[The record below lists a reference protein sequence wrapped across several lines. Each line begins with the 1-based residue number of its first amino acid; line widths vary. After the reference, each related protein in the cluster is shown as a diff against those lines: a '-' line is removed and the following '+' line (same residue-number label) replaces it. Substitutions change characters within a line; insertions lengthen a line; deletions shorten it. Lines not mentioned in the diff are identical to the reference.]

1 LNKKLRMEKVILSDL
16 DLQDIRK
23 TSPVSKD
30 QISPTISNPSPPST
44 PVIKF
49 AKIETKNPEEPEKD
63 QVKPAQQE
71 KNPVAFSSVLKM
83 HEITPEVVS
92 GEIDQTA
99 IMAKISDG
107 VSQEATLPEKQVSDL
122 ADLEQSINDQFSM
135 QAKGSRFI
143 HQKEEGQR
151 ILINDDDAKM
161 TIRNEQGQE
170 VTDSYHGKA
179 QGPMLS
185 RSEESD
191 ELRDIVKKLSSLSHV
206 KQVIVEKK
214 KSHETTKL
222 KMKVDNQN
230 TGEVEDIDIT
240 AFDHRGQP
248 IGIDYQQSTGPDG
261 TNESQPLLV
270 DSDGNIAPGENFSKV
285 SSVSRPRPK
294 TKEDMANGLRQ
305 ISEKYERKTSHEKAV
320 YKRTPKGHKNEYFY
334 KVKSHQE
341 LYQIGMSYYRDM
353 ANGNKS
359 MAFIT
364 HDSHKHLKDSILAIA
379 SFIKYQE
386 DLKILIVSLGLENG
400 SYMHVVDECKKN
412 GTIVGE
418 NDENIPTIY
427 EHAGLSFLDFKEI
440 FSFRSK
446 FDETGYG
453 ELIDYLVSSYDLV
466 MWDVPKLDDLKVSK
480 EEYFPIFIA
489 FDKVSIVVKKQGDKF
504 EDINEMKKFFNKYG
518 IKIKGVLFCPPG

>member
-1 LNKKLRMEKVILSDL
+1 MVLSDL
-16 DLQDIRK
+16 DLQDNRK
-23 TSPVSKD
+23 ADLVNEDHTAESTSP
-30 QISPTISNPSPPST
+30 PNTHNT
-44 PVIKF
+44 PIIKF
-49 AKIETKNPEEPEKD
+49 EKIETKHGDDSGHEMVPPK
-63 QVKPAQQE
+63 AQE
-71 KNPVAFSSVLKM
+71 KTASVFPSVLKM
-83 HEITPEVVS
+83 NDISQNIPEEVS
-92 GEIDQTA
+92 TRQRDP
-99 IMAKISDG
+99 
-107 VSQEATLPEKQVSDL
+107 VSQLDEVEEAIDDKLH
-122 ADLEQSINDQFSM
+122 M

-143 HQKEEGQR
+143 HQKEESQR
-151 ILINDDDAKM
+151 VVINNDDAHM
-161 TIRNEQGQE
+161 TIRDDQGNE
-170 VTDSYHGKA
+170 VSDSYHGQA

-185 RSEESD
+185 KSQESD

-222 KMKVDNQN
+222 KMKVDNQE
-230 TGEVEDIDIT
+230 TGEIEDIDIT
-240 AFDHRGQP
+240 ALDHRGQP
-248 IGIDYQQSTGPDG
+248 IGIDYQKTARPDG
-261 TNESQPLLV
+261 TSENQTLLV
-270 DSDGNIAPGENFSKV
+270 DSDGNIAPSENFSKV
-285 SSVSRPRPK
+285 SSVAHPRPR
-294 TKEDMANGLRQ
+294 TQEEMANGLRQ

-400 SYMHVVDECKKN
+400 SYMHVVNECKKH
-412 GTIVGE
+412 GTVVGE
-418 NDENIPTIY
+418 NDDNIPTIY

-440 FSFRSK
+440 FSFRSR

-489 FDKVSIVVKKQGDKF
+489 FDKVSIVVKKQGDKY

-518 IKIKGVLFCPPG
+518 IKIKGILFSPSN

>member
-1 LNKKLRMEKVILSDL
+1 MNKKLRIEKVILSDL
-16 DLQDIRK
+16 DLQDDLALNSH
-23 TSPVSKD
+23 T
-30 QISPTISNPSPPST
+30 THTTNNPSQHNSK
-44 PVIKF
+44 VIKF
-49 AKIETKNPEEPEKD
+49 EKIESKNAAEPAVEPVKTERPKNSSVVLPEIVIGKIEPAPQAKVPEQVPTQGPTFNKNPYHPSN
-63 QVKPAQQE
+63 QE
-71 KNPVAFSSVLKM
+71 NHVS
-83 HEITPEVVS
+83 EIE
-92 GEIDQTA
+92 
-99 IMAKISDG
+99 
-107 VSQEATLPEKQVSDL
+107 
-122 ADLEQSINDQFSM
+122 DLENAIHDDFDM
-135 QAKGSRFI
+135 QAKGSRYI
-143 HQKEEGQR
+143 HQKEENQR
-151 ILINDDDAKM
+151 VVKNSDDAKI
-161 TIRNEQGQE
+161 TIRNDEGQE
-170 VTDSYHGKA
+170 VTDSYHGEA

-185 RSEESD
+185 KSEEND

-214 KSHETTKL
+214 KSQETTKL
-222 KMKVDNQN
+222 KMKVGNHE

-240 AFDHRGQP
+240 ALDHRGQP
-248 IGIDYQQSTGPDG
+248 ISIDYQNDSNPGSTNANQ
-261 TNESQPLLV
+261 TLLV
-270 DSDGNIAPGENFSKV
+270 DSDGNIVPSDNFSKV
-285 SSVSRPRPK
+285 NSVSHPKPK
-294 TKEDMANGLRQ
+294 TQEDMANGLRK
-305 ISEKYERKTSHEKAV
+305 ISEKYERKTSQEKAV

-427 EHAGLSFLDFKEI
+427 EHAGLSFVDFKEI

-453 ELIDYLVSSYDLV
+453 ELIEYLVSSYDLV

-489 FDKVSIVVKKQGDKF
+489 FDKVSIVVKKQGDKY

-518 IKIKGVLFCPPG
+518 IKIKGILFCPVN